1 LALSGLRVGAA
12 EGCEGGGRFA
22 AFGSSYRKSCTPFI
36 PWGRVHLRMQ
46 RINQRIQHGK
56 FTQSGRLSGRRA
68 FDFDLG
74 RPVKPRWPEA
84 DIEAAGEPAWMP
96 V

>member
-1 LALSGLRVGAA
+1 
-12 EGCEGGGRFA
+12 
-22 AFGSSYRKSCTPFI
+22 
-36 PWGRVHLRMQ
+36 MQ